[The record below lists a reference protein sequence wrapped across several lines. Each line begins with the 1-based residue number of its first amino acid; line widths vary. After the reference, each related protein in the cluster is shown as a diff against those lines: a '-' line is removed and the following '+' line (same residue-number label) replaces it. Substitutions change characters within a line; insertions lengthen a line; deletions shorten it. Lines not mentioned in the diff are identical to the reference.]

1 MVMDSRSEESKA
13 LFPIEITL
21 FGMLIDIS
29 DPPSNADLPID
40 VTPGAITTAARQ
52 SLPAVTSTTA
62 PELVMVYFGDGPSV
76 VPVEQEYSPLRGA
89 EAWAG
94 MAKKPVTEIP
104 RTVTVDRAPLKRPR
118 EARFIL
124 IASLRT
130 PRSRFSTMIYAF
142 IFPTLFWEF

>member
-40 VTPGAITTAARQ
+40 VTPGGITTAATQ
-52 SLPAVTSTTA
+52 SLPAVTSTSG
-62 PELVMVYFGDGPSV
+62 PVLVMVYVGAGSSV
-76 VPVEQEYSPLRGA
+76 VPVEQEYSPFGGA

-94 MAKKPVTEIP
+94 IAKRPVTEIANTATIA
-104 RTVTVDRAPLKRPR
+104 RVALKRPG
-118 EARFIL
+118 EAIFNFITL
-124 IASLRT
+124 LRASRIEN
-130 PRSRFSTMIYAF
+130 FAIYG
-142 IFPTLFWEF
+142 E